1 MSSSPEDG
9 VAGLSMSAKE
19 LLEYAAQVEAARV
32 SKASAMS
39 TAEQARK
46 ELVERLSRPMQITD
60 DMRAQF
66 VAQVKQAAVAGKTE
80 LMVLRF
86 PVELCTDRGRA
97 INNSEPDWPSTL
109 VGAPRQLFELWEQR
123 LKANGYR
130 LSASIIDWPHGMPGD
145 VGLFLKWG

>member
-1 MSSSPEDG
+1 MSTEDG

-19 LLEYAAQVEAARV
+19 LREYAAQVEAARV

-46 ELVERLSRPMQITD
+46 ELVERLSRPMEITEG
-60 DMRAQF
+60 MRAQF
-66 VAQVKQAAVAGKTE
+66 VAQVKQAAVSGKNE
-80 LMVLRF
+80 LMLLRF

-97 INNSEPDWPSTL
+97 INNSEPDWPATL
-109 VGAPRQLFELWEQR
+109 VGTPRQLFELWEER
-123 LKANGYR
+123 LKQNGYR